1 MITTATVSISAA
13 SFDIGEGLI
22 TGIYPNDQMEK
33 KEQLLI
39 FGVDTQ
45 EELDEEADLM
55 SKGKS
60 FVCKHSREDA
70 SFNLLDI
77 VDVPA
82 EINKKHVLFDIC
94 EIIDGFETVLTEIT
108 DAASFSP
115 LAEALENSRSY
126 ENDPEGHS
134 EALKHGDWDKESRTL
149 KDGNNLII
157 IKNIREITPQ
167 EAVIFKLAG
176 SF

>member
-1 MITTATVSISAA
+1 MITTATASISAA
-13 SFDIGEGLI
+13 SYDTQNGLI
-22 TGIYPNDQMEK
+22 TGIYPSDKMEE
-33 KEQLLI
+33 KEQFII
-39 FGVDTQ
+39 FGVENQ
-45 EELDEEADLM
+45 EELDKEVDLM
-55 SKGKS
+55 NDGES
-60 FVCKHSREDA
+60 FVCNHSREDA
-70 SFNLLDI
+70 RFNLLDI

-108 DAASFSP
+108 DAVSFSP